1 MPRIV
6 GPGPRKLRLPIVAVV
21 ALFAFTP
28 ISRALLFSVDGSLAP
43 SPFSSLAL
51 KAPSD
56 AVAGVQVGN
65 LVPVRLTNHTGS
77 ARTYHWSASQRGV
90 VVSLG
95 ETTLLN
101 GRGAT
106 IDVPTNYAASGI
118 LRIALTGTDIF
129 VTVPLSK
136 S

>member
-6 GPGPRKLRLPIVAVV
+6 GPGSSKLRLFIVALIV
-21 ALFAFTP
+21 LFAFTP
-28 ISRALLFSVDGSLAP
+28 ISRALLASVDGSFAP
-43 SPFSSLAL
+43 SSFSSLAL
-51 KAPSD
+51 RSQSD
-56 AVAGVQVGN
+56 PGAGFEVGD

-77 ARTYHWSASQRGV
+77 TKTYHWSATQHGV

-95 ETTLLN
+95 ERSLLN
-101 GRGAT
+101 GRGAN
-106 IDVPTNYAASGI
+106 IDVPTNYAMSGI
-118 LRIALTGTDIF
+118 LRIALNGTDVF